1 MVAEERNAP
10 MAAGDTVRESNGG
23 VFISDGRCSVR
34 LTRSGELQP
43 DEAGLPRGYPTVI
56 SVRAGPFQGSVLDS
70 IVVYEDFRKKLS
82 VLYETLSGEAEIG
95 SYDGNELA
103 LRGIGSQGAI
113 EVRVKVVAERVPL
126 IQMAF
131 TFYLDQSYLP
141 SIIQQLHAEFP
152 PPLSDATI

>member
-10 MAAGDTVRESNGG
+10 MAAGDTVRESDGG
-23 VFISDGRCSVR
+23 VLISDGRCSVR

-43 DEAGLPRGYPTVI
+43 DEVGLPRGYPTVI

-70 IVVYEDFRKKLS
+70 IVVYEDFRK
-82 VLYETLSGEAEIG
+82 TLSGEAEIG

-141 SIIQQLHAEFP
+141 SIIQQLRAEFP